1 MEGCPTVT
9 LLDQLRERR
18 ASARATA
25 EAVLTRSADTGEPM
39 TAEDLAEHAR
49 AVADEREAA
58 DAIESWHADQLAEI
72 RASMA
77 RTPAAAA
84 PAGDVLSRDQSVAD
98 WCRTRGH
105 SGFDEPASFS
115 RYLKGLATGDW
126 SGAEHE
132 RAMSEGTLTAG
143 GHLVPTPLSARVID
157 LARNQTRVL
166 QAGGQTVPMTSQTLK
181 LARLTGEGTPG
192 WKSEGSA
199 ITATSDLTFDSVTL
213 TAKTLTR
220 VVTLSVELWEDADPS
235 SEDIIARSFA
245 GQLAVELDRAALRGT
260 GTSPEPR
267 GVLNTSG
274 VTVTTHGA
282 NGATIATATAY
293 DWHLDA
299 AGVVR
304 GNGFEPS
311 AHIQAPRTST
321 SLSKL
326 REATTSAYLSP
337 PPNMLPMLT
346 TKSIPVNLTTGTSTD
361 TSEIYTGDWS
371 NLLLGIRTS
380 FTLRF
385 LSERYLADTLSYA
398 YLAYLRAD
406 IALAQPSAFV
416 VDTGVRA

>member
-1 MEGCPTVT
+1 MT

-18 ASARATA
+18 ATARTAA
-25 EAVLTRSADTGEPM
+25 EAVLTRAAETGEQM
-39 TAEDLAEHAR
+39 TAEDLAEHSR

-58 DAIESWHADQLAEI
+58 EAIEAWHADQLAEHPRI
-72 RASMA
+72 RRPHPGA
-77 RTPAAAA
+77 TGT
-84 PAGDVLSRDQSVAD
+84 PAGDVLSREQSVAD

-105 SGFDEPASFS
+105 GGFDQPVSFS

-126 SGAEHE
+126 SGAQHE
-132 RAMSEGTLTAG
+132 RALSEGTLTAG
-143 GHLVPTPLSARVID
+143 GHLVPTPLSSRVID

-274 VTVTTHGA
+274 VTITTHGA
-282 NGATIATATAY
+282 NGAEHRHRHGVRLAPRRGRRGPRQRVRPVRAHPGTA
-293 DWHLDA
+293 HLDLAEQA
-299 AGVVR
+299 AR
-304 GNGFEPS
+304 GHHLGLPGAAAQHAADADHQVGPDEPDDRHQHRHQRDLYRRLVEP
-311 AHIQAPRTST
+311 A
-321 SLSKL
+321 
-326 REATTSAYLSP
+326 
-337 PPNMLPMLT
+337 
-346 TKSIPVNLTTGTSTD
+346 
-361 TSEIYTGDWS
+361 
-371 NLLLGIRTS
+371 LGIRTS

-385 LSERYLADTLSYA
+385 LSERYIADTLSYA

-406 IALAQPSAFV
+406 VALAQPSAFV

>member
-1 MEGCPTVT
+1 MT

-18 ASARATA
+18 ASARTAA
-25 EAVLTRSADTGEPM
+25 EAVLTRSAETGEPM
-39 TAEDLAEHAR
+39 TTEDLAEHSR

-58 DAIESWHADQLAEI
+58 DAIEAWHSDQLAEI
-72 RASMA
+72 RASVA
-77 RTPAAAA
+77 RTPGAAGT
-84 PAGDVLSRDQSVAD
+84 PAGDVLSREQSVAD

-105 SGFDEPASFS
+105 SGFDEPVSFS

-126 SGAEHE
+126 DGAEHE

-143 GHLVPTPLSARVID
+143 GHLVPTPLSSRVID

-260 GTSPEPR
+260 GTPPEPR

-304 GNGFEPS
+304 GNGFDPS

-326 REATTSAYLSP
+326 REATTSAYLAP

-346 TKSIPVNLTTGTSTD
+346 TKSIPITLTTGTSTD

-371 NLLLGIRTS
+371 QLLIGIRTS

-385 LSERYLADTLSYA
+385 LAERYLADTLSYA

-416 VDTGVRA
+416 VDTGIRG